1 MAALSSSWHAAEDID
16 RDVNAMN
23 ISIHSLIQM
32 LGLDPS
38 LADTSEHAGEQAD
51 DEEDSAEGTSTEPRR
66 KNSAIDYDSFFST
79 WGGAGGRAGGGEGA
93 VGHDGSGAG
102 GHVKRSPSD
111 LVSSS
116 TPSGTSV
123 AGLGRMLGL

>member
-1 MAALSSSWHAAEDID
+1 
-16 RDVNAMN
+16 MN

-93 VGHDGSGAG
+93 IGHDGSGAG